1 MDYLFAKKTQEDI
14 RALKSATT
22 PIILPMGAVEAHGPH
37 LPLDTDNLL
46 AERYTAILAER
57 TGALVLPVLPYGQVW
72 SLRDFPGS
80 ITVSNETISRLLV
93 EVATSLYKGGFRLVI
108 FFSAHLGNMTAMK
121 DASRELY
128 DVLPDLVTLHLFYPN
143 LQKYAGEIREGT
155 KGHHSYIH
163 ADEIETSLMLHLAPE
178 AVDMEQAI
186 DDPPEIPL
194 IADFTPTP
202 WQTFTKS
209 AVLGEAT
216 LATAEKG
223 KYLVE
228 KTLEDAVKLIETV
241 KERLHD

>member
-1 MDYLFAKKTQEDI
+1 MNQLFAKRTQEEI
-14 RALKSATT
+14 RELNPATT
-22 PIILPMGAVEAHGPH
+22 PVILPMGAVEAHGPH
-37 LPLDTDNLL
+37 LPLDTDNIL
-46 AERYTAILAER
+46 AERYTALLAER
-57 TGALVLPVLPYGQVW
+57 TGALALPVLPYGQVW

-80 ITVSNETISRLLV
+80 ITVSNKTVAKLLV
-93 EVATSLYKGGFRLVI
+93 EVATSLYNDGFRLVI

-128 DVLPDLVTLHLFYPN
+128 DALPDLVTLYLFYPN
-143 LQKYAGEIREGT
+143 LQTYANEIREGT
-155 KGHHSYIH
+155 KGHQSYIH

-178 AVDMEQAI
+178 AVDMTKAI

-202 WQTFTKS
+202 WQSFTDS

-228 KTLEDAVKLIETV
+228 RTLEDAVKLIETA